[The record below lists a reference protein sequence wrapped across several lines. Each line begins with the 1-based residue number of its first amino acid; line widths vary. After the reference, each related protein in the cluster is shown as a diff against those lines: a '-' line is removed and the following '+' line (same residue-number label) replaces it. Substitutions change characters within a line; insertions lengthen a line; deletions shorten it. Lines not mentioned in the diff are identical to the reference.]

1 MQEQLAALINTYP
14 ALQKHGA
21 PSSYMLY
28 SNDDKHITTQFLK
41 VCHADMPF
49 MMSGVFD
56 QLITAMPFTDMISYD
71 YIRFLSDGPFRLFAD
86 RIHVEEFNGSKY
98 IRCSDLHTWPAN
110 VLYNF
115 CIATRMPIED
125 HHMLEHWWS
134 MWLGGVDPGLAML
147 VAARIAHCTDRV
159 SWEFK
164 PAPLH
169 DADPWIRK
177 IRQIE
182 IMSPNSNHM
191 WFNTTSDWRAIMSG
205 NMVMKAFNGNYKDN
219 PKQARPCDQIWG
231 KVGRKEGSSLVGLT
245 VKELTQHFS
254 KDSKSHDEQ
263 VDLYKK
269 MYPNPPF
276 VQPLVEFEMED
287 DDDFDEDE
295 IFDDFDDDAE
305 F

>member
-14 ALQKHGA
+14 ALRKGNV

-147 VAARIAHCTDRV
+147 VAARIAYHRDNI
-159 SWEFK
+159 WEHQE
-164 PAPLH
+164 PAPLEGNLL
-169 DADPWIRK
+169 DRK
-177 IRQIE
+177 LTQFD

-191 WFNTTSDWRAIMSG
+191 WFNTTSDWRTIMSG
-205 NMVMKAFNGNYKDN
+205 NMVMKAFKGNYRDN

-231 KVGRKEGSSLVGLT
+231 TIGQKEGNSLVGLT
-245 VKELTQHFS
+245 VKELTQHFN
-254 KDSKSHDEQ
+254 KVTSHDDQ
-263 VDLYKK
+263 VKLYGKEV
-269 MYPNPPF
+269 P
-276 VQPLVEFEMED
+276 QPLIEFELED
-287 DDDFDEDE
+287 DDDFNEDE
-295 IFDDFDDDAE
+295 IFDEFDDDAE